1 MEQVVEAVFENG
13 SFKVVD
19 SSTLH
24 LSEGQKVKLTVE
36 EPSLPQDDPVEL
48 LTKMYEG
55 LSEQEIDE
63 IEKIILDRRDFF
75 GRDIR

>member
-36 EPSLPQDDPVEL
+36 EPLLPKDDPVEL